1 MSLSPKRKNGSLDLD
16 HMVLFSMTKICLF
29 HILPSPPDASTMGKK
44 IWDFAQLPGCLEAND
59 DTGNTY
65 LVNIG
70 IYLLRWKIS
79 SSFLSYLLEYPQKF
93 TFWGCFPYCF
103 LGFLPHQSNCPTV
116 QRQRPSKPAL
126 PTDQS
131 RQALKTLF
139 FFRFLPFFVLH
150 GMVLSTCRKKN
161 KSPGFSCSGTQKIT
175 SKFVIRSASLRLA
188 SCGYLNQYLK
198 GETCRPFGWAKPKM
212 EGHQQQQ
219 KKIVA
224 SFPDLSGSLQRSLL
238 WDLLW
243 I

>member
-1 MSLSPKRKNGSLDLD
+1 
-16 HMVLFSMTKICLF
+16 MVLFSMTKICLF

-44 IWDFAQLPGCLEAND
+44 VWDHAQLPGCLEAND

-103 LGFLPHQSNCPTV
+103 LGFVPHQSNCPTV

-139 FFRFLPFFVLH
+139 FSFPTVFCSSWNGAFYLQKKKQIPRFQLFGYTKNHFQICHPLSLIEVSILWVLES
-150 GMVLSTCRKKN
+150 V
-161 KSPGFSCSGTQKIT
+161 
-175 SKFVIRSASLRLA
+175 
-188 SCGYLNQYLK
+188 LK
-198 GETCRPFGWAKPKM
+198 GWN
-212 EGHQQQQ
+212 
-219 KKIVA
+219 
-224 SFPDLSGSLQRSLL
+224 L
-238 WDLLW
+238 
-243 I
+243 

>member
-1 MSLSPKRKNGSLDLD
+1 
-16 HMVLFSMTKICLF
+16 MVLFSMTKICLF

-44 IWDFAQLPGCLEAND
+44 VWDHAQLPGCLEAND

-103 LGFLPHQSNCPTV
+103 LGFVPHQSNCPTV

-139 FFRFLPFFVLH
+139 FFVSYRFLFFMEWCFLPAEKKQIPRFQLFGYTKNHFQICHPLSLIEVSILWVLES
-150 GMVLSTCRKKN
+150 V
-161 KSPGFSCSGTQKIT
+161 
-175 SKFVIRSASLRLA
+175 
-188 SCGYLNQYLK
+188 LK
-198 GETCRPFGWAKPKM
+198 GWN
-212 EGHQQQQ
+212 
-219 KKIVA
+219 
-224 SFPDLSGSLQRSLL
+224 L
-238 WDLLW
+238 
-243 I
+243 